1 MQNYSAKA
9 LVPAPATALPTPEA
23 LSPAAQDLQGAAL
36 SPRTIELYQC
46 ALKALYGWLD
56 AQGVAL
62 ADETLANYCAARFEQ
77 GAAPATISLAVSAV
91 KAHAKLG
98 GHASP
103 VGVATVRV
111 LGGVRRAGAGRGRGA
126 VAGLRWE
133 QVDLAVAFALQGSP
147 GPVELRDAA
156 LLLVMS
162 DALLRLSEI
171 VVLQVADI
179 DTMPDGSGRV
189 AIRKSKTDQ
198 EGRGAT
204 LYLGASTMRA
214 VMAWQEAAGVH
225 DGALFRA
232 MRRGGHVQPG
242 GMSTVACRNII
253 VRRAKAAGIEGRVSG
268 HSMRVGSAESLA
280 AAGAGLVAMQ
290 TAGRWA
296 SPQMP
301 AHYARGELAAR
312 GAVAKLRHGQG

>member
-9 LVPAPATALPTPEA
+9 LVPAPATALPTPET

-36 SPRTIELYQC
+36 SPRTVELYQC

-62 ADETLANYCAARFEQ
+62 TDETLANYCAARFEA
-77 GAAPATISLAVSAV
+77 GAAPATVSLAVSAV

-111 LGGVRRAGAGRGRGA
+111 LGGIRRAGLGRGRGA

-133 QVDLAVAFALQGSP
+133 QVDLAAAMALQGEH
-147 GPVELRDAA
+147 GPAELRDVA

-162 DALLRLSEI
+162 DGLLRLSE
-171 VVLQVADI
+171 VTALQVDDI
-179 DTMPDGSGRV
+179 DTMPDGSGRLTV
-189 AIRKSKTDQ
+189 HRSKTDQ

-214 VMAWQEAAGVH
+214 VRAWQEAGGVH

-232 MRRGGHVQPG
+232 IRRGGHVQPG
-242 GMSTVACRNII
+242 GISTVAARSII
-253 VRRAKAAGIEGRVSG
+253 QKRAAAAGIEGRISG
-268 HSMRVGSAESLA
+268 HSLRVGSAQSL
-280 AAGAGLVAMQ
+280 AGAGCGLIELQ
-290 TAGRWA
+290 DAGRWK
-296 SPQMP
+296 SPQM
-301 AHYARGELAAR
+301 AGHYARNEFVAR
-312 GAVAKLRHGQG
+312 GAVARLRHGA

>member
-1 MQNYSAKA
+1 MQSYSAKA
-9 LVPAPATALPTPEA
+9 LVPAPATALPTPET

-56 AQGVAL
+56 AEGVAL
-62 ADETLANYCAARFEQ
+62 RDETLANYCAARFEQ

-111 LGGVRRAGAGRGRGA
+111 LGGIRRAGAGRGRGA

-133 QVDLAVAFALQGSP
+133 QCDLACAVAMQGEP
-147 GPVELRDAA
+147 GPVELRDVA
-156 LLLVMS
+156 LLLAMR
-162 DALLRLSEI
+162 DGLLRLSE
-171 VVLQVADI
+171 VVALQVADI
-179 DTMPDGSGRV
+179 DPQPDGSGRLTV
-189 AIRKSKTDQ
+189 RRSKTDQ
-198 EGRGAT
+198 EGRGST

-214 VMAWQEAAGVH
+214 VRDWQEAGGVQ
-225 DGALFRA
+225 DGHLFRA

-242 GMSTVACRNII
+242 GMSTVAARSII
-253 VRRAKAAGIEGRVSG
+253 QKRAAAAGVTGRISG
-268 HSMRVGSAESLA
+268 HSLRVGSAQSLA
-280 AAGAGLVAMQ
+280 AAGCGLIELMD
-290 TAGRWA
+290 AGRWA
-296 SPQMP
+296 SPQM
-301 AHYARGELAAR
+301 AGHYARSELAGR
-312 GAVAKLRHGQG
+312 GAIAKLLHGA